1 MDVKSQS
8 NNTGSKEK
16 LLVLLGPTASGKTDL
31 SIKLAQ
37 ELDTEIISGDSMLV
51 YRDFDIG
58 SAKPTM
64 EERGGIVH
72 HMVDIL
78 PPDANFS
85 MMDFL
90 SQVKPIITRLNQ
102 EGKVPMLVGGTGLYI
117 QSLLEGYELSQ
128 QQEDKAYRQYLE
140 QLAEKRGK
148 AYLHD
153 MLMQVEPEAGKRLHV
168 NDMRR
173 IIRALEVHHLGGDT
187 VSTTKAA
194 EPVYD
199 AYVAGLMWDRP
210 VLYDRINRRV
220 DLMQQQGLLAE
231 IRRLLAEGVPSV
243 CQAMKGIGYK
253 ELLPVI
259 TQADDAPAIAVA
271 LDKIRQNS
279 RHFAKR
285 QLTWYRRMPY
295 IHWYQP
301 SLYTSVDKLKENMLW
316 DISPWLKNKI

>member
-1 MDVKSQS
+1 M
-8 NNTGSKEK
+8 
-16 LLVLLGPTASGKTDL
+16 LLGPTASGKTDL

-37 ELDTEIISGDSMLV
+37 ELNTEIISGDSMLV
-51 YRDFDIG
+51 YRSFDIG
-58 SAKPTM
+58 TAKPTM
-64 EERGGIVH
+64 KERAGIVH

-90 SQVKPIITRLNQ
+90 SQVKPIITRLNKA
-102 EGKVPMLVGGTGLYI
+102 GKIPMLVGGTGLYI

-128 QQEDKAYRQYLE
+128 QQEDKAYRQHLE

-153 MLMQVEPEAGKRLHV
+153 MLLQAEPETATRLHF
-168 NDMRR
+168 NDTRR
-173 IIRALEVHHLGGDT
+173 VIRALEVHHLGGDT
-187 VSTTKAA
+187 VSTTKAV
-194 EPVYD
+194 EPIYD
-199 AYVAGLMWDRP
+199 AYVAGLMWDRHL
-210 VLYDRINRRV
+210 LYDRINRRV
-220 DLMQQQGLLAE
+220 DIMQQQGLLSE
-231 IRRLLAEGVPSV
+231 IHSLLAAGVPPE

-259 TQADDAPAIAVA
+259 DHPDDEPAIAAA

-301 SLYTSVDKLKENMLW
+301 SLYRSVEKLKENLLW
-316 DISPWLKNKI
+316 DVSPWLENKI

>member
-8 NNTGSKEK
+8 ASGRAKEK

-31 SIKLAQ
+31 SIQLAK

-51 YRDFDIG
+51 YRGFDIG
-58 SAKPTM
+58 TAKPTM
-64 EERGGIVH
+64 EERAGIVH

-102 EGKVPMLVGGTGLYI
+102 AGKIPMLVGGTGLYI

-128 QQEDKAYRQYLE
+128 QREDKEYRQHLE
-140 QLAEKRGK
+140 QLAEERGK

-153 MLMQVEPEAGKRLHV
+153 MLLQAEPETARRLHV
-168 NDMRR
+168 NDTRR
-173 IIRALEVHHLGGDT
+173 VIRALEVHHLGGDT
-187 VSTTKAA
+187 VSTTKAV
-194 EPVYD
+194 EPIYD

-210 VLYDRINRRV
+210 LLYDRINLRV
-220 DLMQQQGLLAE
+220 DLMQQQGLLGE
-231 IRRLLAEGVPSV
+231 IRSLLAAGVPPE

-259 TQADDAPAIAVA
+259 NQPDDALAIAAA

-301 SLYTSVDKLKENMLW
+301 SLYRSVEKLKENLLW
-316 DISPWLKNKI
+316 DVSPWLENKI

>member
-8 NNTGSKEK
+8 ASGRAKEK

-31 SIKLAQ
+31 SIQLAK

-51 YRDFDIG
+51 YRGFDIG
-58 SAKPTM
+58 TAKPTM
-64 EERGGIVH
+64 EERAGIVH

-102 EGKVPMLVGGTGLYI
+102 TGKIPMLVGGTGLYI

-128 QQEDKAYRQYLE
+128 QREDKEYRQHLE
-140 QLAEKRGK
+140 QLAEERGN
-148 AYLHD
+148 AYLHA
-153 MLMQVEPEAGKRLHV
+153 MLLQVEPETATRLHF
-168 NDMRR
+168 NDTRR
-173 IIRALEVHHLGGDT
+173 VIRALEVHHLGGDT
-187 VSTTKAA
+187 VSTTKSA

-210 VLYDRINRRV
+210 LLYDRINLRV
-220 DLMQQQGLLAE
+220 DLMQQQGLLGE
-231 IRRLLAEGVPSV
+231 IRSLLAAGVPPE

-259 TQADDAPAIAVA
+259 NQPDDALAIAAA

-285 QLTWYRRMPY
+285 QLTWYRRMSY

-301 SLYTSVDKLKENMLW
+301 SLYRSVEKLKENLLW
-316 DISPWLKNKI
+316 DVSPWLENKI